1 MSNLKIGPV
10 DITSGTA
17 KFDIGGLQVGVSQFV
32 ANGDGSV
39 TLIGGSHV
47 LTSNSNSIV
56 AGNQDAG
63 MVISSNVG
71 YYKHLSFRAGA
82 SERWRVLSSGG
93 AEGEGNNGSNFYI
106 SRYTNAGAFIDSPLL
121 IDRATGSVTISNA
134 LLVPALSIEANDTRA
149 ASTSFVK
156 ASFGVVPNRDL
167 GDSSSNAANTRFVQ
181 DAIAQR
187 SASPKGR
194 VIWTTPGTYTWT
206 APIGVTEIFVD
217 GSAGGGGATANIHGM
232 ANGGRGESC
241 YKYLVS
247 VTPGTSYTVI
257 VGSKGESTVSNPYQ
271 TSSAGSGG
279 STAIVGKLTLAG
291 GGGARVIGVGG
302 TGTIPGISKYPI
314 DVSPTFT
321 LSDGSIA
328 GMGGIGISSGITYVE
343 TAPATDG
350 FLLITW

>member
-17 KFDIGGLQVGVSQFV
+17 KLDAYGLQVGVNQFI
-32 ANGDGSV
+32 ANLDGSV
-39 TLIGGSHV
+39 TL
-47 LTSNSNSIV
+47 
-56 AGNQDAG
+56 AGNSTVSSTSWNISTGSSHCIMSLGSSAGFYKQLVFRTGTQSRWSVFTNNDPETGGNLGSSLLIARYSDAG
-63 MVISSNVG
+63 N
-71 YYKHLSFRAGA
+71 Y
-82 SERWRVLSSGG
+82 
-93 AEGEGNNGSNFYI
+93 
-106 SRYTNAGAFIDSPLL
+106 IDSPILIGRSDGAVVVSTSLIVPTLDVIANDNRAANSTFVKNCLL
-121 IDRATGSVTISNA
+121 NIQDRATGDSSNA
-134 LLVPALSIEANDTRA
+134 
-149 ASTSFVK
+149 
-156 ASFGVVPNRDL
+156 
-167 GDSSSNAANTRFVQ
+167 AANTRFVQ

-217 GSAGGGGATANIHGM
+217 GSAGGGGATANIQAM

-257 VGSKGESTVSNPYQ
+257 VGSGGESTASNPYQ

-302 TGTIPGISKYPI
+302 SGTIPGISKYPI

-321 LSDGSIA
+321 LSDGSIP
-328 GMGGIGISSGITYVE
+328 GMGGIGISSGFNVE
-343 TAPATDG
+343 TSPATGG

>member
-17 KFDIGGLQVGVSQFV
+17 KLDAGGLQVGTNQIV
-32 ANGDGSV
+32 AN
-39 TLIGGSHV
+39 
-47 LTSNSNSIV
+47 SN
-56 AGNQDAG
+56 
-63 MVISSNVG
+63 
-71 YYKHLSFRAGA
+71 
-82 SERWRVLSSGG
+82 
-93 AEGEGNNGSNFYI
+93 
-106 SRYTNAGAFIDSPLL
+106 
-121 IDRATGSVTISNA
+121 GSVTIAGGHSLKTNSHDIISSTTATYLGLDSISGQDRGVVFKTNGNGRWGIFSNTEVEGGA
-134 LLVPALSIEANDTRA
+134 NSGSNFAIIRYADNGNYIDAPMVINRATGQVGFYTSVVIPSLDVNANDGRA

-156 ASFGVVPNRDL
+156 ASFGVVPDRPAN
-167 GDSSSNAANTRFVQ
+167 DSTSNAANTRFVQ

-217 GSAGGGGATANIHGM
+217 GSAGGGGAAVNVNRMG
-232 ANGGRGESC
+232 NGGRGESC
-241 YKYLVS
+241 YRYLVS

-257 VGSKGESTVSNPYQ
+257 VGSKGESISVSPYVV
-271 TSSAGSGG
+271 SSAGSGG

-291 GGGARVIGVGG
+291 GGGARVIGMDSIV
-302 TGTIPGISKYPI
+302 PGINKYPI

-321 LSDGSIA
+321 LSDGRIA
-328 GMGGIGISSGITYVE
+328 GMGGISVSGIE
-343 TAPATDG
+343 TVPATDG